1 MPASRL
7 PHTSWPLAQ
16 QFIVVTRALEG
27 LALPECREGSLELLT
42 RVALAETWDPRLK
55 LWAANA
61 VARA

>member
-1 MPASRL
+1 MQTRL
-7 PHTSWPLAQ
+7 PYTSWPLAEQ
-16 QFIVVTRALEG
+16 AAVVTRALQG
-27 LALPECREGSLELLT
+27 LTVPECRDNALELLT